1 MFTSRRD
8 RIVGLLA
15 IAILLGVSTAVQI
28 VRDQSFRTDKPAE
41 QVLYVQS
48 PDVVKRLTPTFT
60 GLAAD
65 VYWIRA
71 VQFFGGVRQS
81 TEAERH
87 YDLLYPLLNLATS
100 LDPRFNIAY
109 RFGAIFLSEAPPGG
123 PGRPDQAIAL
133 LQKGIA
139 AMPEKWQYYQDIG
152 YVHYWA
158 RHDYASAAEW
168 FRKGSEV
175 KGAPWWLKTLAAHTL
190 AAGGDRQTS
199 RTLYEALAQSSEND
213 FMQQDARR
221 RLRQLD
227 AMDGMDALRARVEQF
242 KKNGGQAPYTWQR
255 LIAARLLP
263 GVPLDPDGFP
273 FEIGPYSGDVRLNE
287 RSTLLPLPTEIAG
300 AARPPA

>member
-15 IAILLGVSTAVQI
+15 IAGLLGVSVVVQTG
-28 VRDQSFRTDKPAE
+28 RDRHFATDKPAE

-48 PDVVKRLTPTFT
+48 PEVMKRMTVSFSA
-60 GLAAD
+60 LAAD

-71 VQFFGGVRQS
+71 IQFFGQVRQS
-81 TEAERH
+81 H
-87 YDLLYPLLNLATS
+87 DPKSNYDLLYPLLNIATS

-133 LQKGIA
+133 LQKAIA
-139 AMPEKWQYYQDIG
+139 VMPEKWQYYQDIG

-158 RHDYASAAEW
+158 RHDFISAAEW

-175 KGAPWWLKTLAAHTL
+175 EGAPWWLKTLAAHTL
-190 AAGGDRQTS
+190 AAGGDRATS
-199 RTLYEALAQSSEND
+199 RTLYTALAQSSEND

-227 AMDGMDALRARVEQF
+227 AMDAMDALKARVEQF
-242 KKNGGQAPYTWQR
+242 KKNGGAAPFTWQR
-255 LIAARLLP
+255 LVSARLLP
-263 GVPLDPDGFP
+263 GVPLDPDGLAFDIDP
-273 FEIGPYSGDVRLNE
+273 NTGDVRLDK
-287 RSTLLPLPTEIAG
+287 RSTLLPLPTEIVG
-300 AARPPA
+300 APRPPA